1 MSANKCLTSDEQAA
15 IETQQVELE
24 SLGAAA
30 NNRAFL
36 VNPDNGVDYNLF
48 VDVWRWASRYF
59 KRKHG
64 DTHR

>member
-1 MSANKCLTSDEQAA
+1 MEQCLSNVELETT
-15 IETQQVELE
+15 ETQQSELE
-24 SLGAAA
+24 GLGASA

-36 VNPDNGVDYNLF
+36 LDPDDNANYNVF
-48 VDVWRWASRYF
+48 VDVWRWATSQF

>member
-1 MSANKCLTSDEQAA
+1 MLMNNCLSNSERTALETEQ
-15 IETQQVELE
+15 IELE
-24 SLGAAA
+24 GLAAAA

-36 VNPDNGVDYNLF
+36 ASPDNGAHYNVF
-48 VDVWRWASRYF
+48 VDVWKWASCFF

>member
-1 MSANKCLTSDEQAA
+1 MSANKCLWSFEQAA
-15 IETQQVELE
+15 IETQQADLE
-24 SLGAAA
+24 SLSAAA

-36 VNPDNGVDYNLF
+36 VNPDVGMHYNEF
-48 VDVWRWASRYF
+48 VDVWKWATRHF